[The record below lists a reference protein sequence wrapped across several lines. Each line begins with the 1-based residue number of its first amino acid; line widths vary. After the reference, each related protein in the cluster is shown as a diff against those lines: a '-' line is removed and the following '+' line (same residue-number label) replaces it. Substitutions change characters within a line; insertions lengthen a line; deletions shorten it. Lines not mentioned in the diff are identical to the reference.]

1 MSDDLANDWGCDLI
15 CMGRSSGRKR
25 KVGATIAILADDRRH
40 RNFHSLIEKTTNN
53 LFGLM
58 KLTTNG
64 SDANLYA
71 VTSQTQENTSG
82 CLVACGSYVSGDSG
96 PLQSWSTSAFDIGS
110 GPSGIISPEDQRITP
125 FTLEH
130 TIALPYFIE
139 GTMCDDDRRKYENE
153 CLEHLHI
160 MCLYNK
166 VMKKKVTCILMEIT
180 LASNGSTVSDRALTI
195 LGHLACLHDFG
206 IVVDEIMTG
215 GRTKTMLSTMEK
227 PKIFQKS
234 VQFITMGKWLK
245 CGMVLGS
252 KRQQN
257 IRNKL
262 LSEQLPRGASTGING
277 NEAYTIYSEV
287 VNNLENVDA
296 RRRTVLTKCR
306 VKETEAWGKGLHIFI
321 LGKREGILAG
331 TRNRLL
337 PLITNTPITV
347 LAPKK
352 CPEWN
357 KEAVNEK
364 IVRSCRKWII
374 SPKFGGLDEFGY
386 IFKIIFY
393 FVDQASDWKDS
404 FCQTD
409 YIIKK
414 VLDKDCPLKKSDV
427 TSILELIS
435 DAGLIKQVRKYKNR
449 LRGWNL
455 SDEVGMKSILENA

>member
-1 MSDDLANDWGCDLI
+1 
-15 CMGRSSGRKR
+15 
-25 KVGATIAILADDRRH
+25 
-40 RNFHSLIEKTTNN
+40 
-53 LFGLM
+53 
-58 KLTTNG
+58 
-64 SDANLYA
+64 
-71 VTSQTQENTSG
+71 
-82 CLVACGSYVSGDSG
+82 
-96 PLQSWSTSAFDIGS
+96 
-110 GPSGIISPEDQRITP
+110 
-125 FTLEH
+125 
-130 TIALPYFIE
+130 
-139 GTMCDDDRRKYENE
+139 MCDDDRRKYKIE

-166 VMKKKVTCILMEIT
+166 VLKKKVTCILMEIT
-180 LASNGSTVSDRALTI
+180 LASNRSTVSDRALTI
-195 LGHLACLHDFG
+195 LGHLAHLHDFG

-321 LGKREGILAG
+321 PGKREGILAG
-331 TRNRLL
+331 TRNHLL
-337 PLITNTPITV
+337 PLIMNTPITV

-364 IVRSCRKWII
+364 TVRSCRKWII
-374 SPKFGGLDEFGY
+374 SPQFGGLDEFRY
-386 IFKIIFY
+386 IFKIICY
-393 FVDQASDWKDS
+393 FVHQASLGKIHFS
-404 FCQTD
+404 KL
-409 YIIKK
+409 II
-414 VLDKDCPLKKSDV
+414 LL
-427 TSILELIS
+427 
-435 DAGLIKQVRKYKNR
+435 RKYLIRIVHSRKVML
-449 LRGWNL
+449 LRFW
-455 SDEVGMKSILENA
+455 S